1 MPLHSRKLLLIQ
13 FSVGLI
19 IILERGRAL
28 MRNEREARNHAMH
41 QLKEKVSSTTEI
53 VCLDSWE
60 TLEKA
65 VCKLANRV

>member
-1 MPLHSRKLLLIQ
+1 
-13 FSVGLI
+13 
-19 IILERGRAL
+19 

-41 QLKEKVSSTTEI
+41 QLKEKVYLTTEI

-60 TLEKA
+60 TLEKV